1 MSEAIAFMEATS
13 MDWRDTGKLVSRA
26 QRKRRER
33 EAAAAKA
40 EKAAG
45 TPRTKR
51 ASASTSADE
60 QKTACTPKRGVKRNR
75 SSSQTPSSCARSAS
89 RKRPARDRMIPSR
102 TSIDWEG
109 GALYHLSRGNGEND
123 NPDIEES
130 KVSGAGNDRKADS
143 PKTKKYKEA
152 QREIL
157 GQSKGHRVLGF
168 KEKAVVPIEQQQQRS
183 VLYSQNRAE
192 AGRRVARSRVTRKIA
207 SQPERILDAPDL
219 KDDYYLNL
227 IDWSAQNV
235 LAVALG
241 PTVYLWNATDG
252 SINELLTL
260 ENEEVDYVSSL
271 SWVPGDG
278 NFLAVG
284 GSDSV
289 VQLWDVNKGKKLRS
303 MAGHQARVSC
313 MSWNK
318 HILSSGSRDNTIIN
332 HDVRVRNH
340 MTATLKGHKAEVCG
354 MKWSPDGATLASGGN
369 DNMLCLWDH
378 RMSATAGSG
387 DPSSHSIFAPRL
399 ELNEHQAAVK
409 AIAWA
414 PFKRN
419 LLASGGGT
427 ADRCIKFWNTDSGSR
442 LNSIDTGSQVC
453 SLMWSPNHK
462 DKEILSSHGYSENQL
477 CLWKYPTMQKIKEL
491 NGHSARVLHL
501 AQAPDGVTVCS
512 AAADETLRFW
522 RVFSEQTKG
531 KPQTRGILNNMRS
544 IR

>member
-1 MSEAIAFMEATS
+1 
-13 MDWRDTGKLVSRA
+13 
-26 QRKRRER
+26 
-33 EAAAAKA
+33 
-40 EKAAG
+40 
-45 TPRTKR
+45 
-51 ASASTSADE
+51 
-60 QKTACTPKRGVKRNR
+60 
-75 SSSQTPSSCARSAS
+75 
-89 RKRPARDRMIPSR
+89 MIPSR

-123 NPDIEES
+123 NPNGLEETKTDGS
-130 KVSGAGNDRKADS
+130 STGTTSADTADS
-143 PKTKKYKEA
+143 PKTKKYKDA

-157 GQSKGHRVLGF
+157 GKSKGHRVLGF
-168 KEKAVVPIEQQQQRS
+168 KEKAVVPLEQQQQRA

-192 AGRRVARSRVTRKIA
+192 AGRRVARGKITRKIA

-260 ENEEVDYVSSL
+260 ENEDVDYVSSV

-303 MAGHQARVSC
+303 MDGHQARVSS

-332 HDVRVRNH
+332 HDVRIRQH
-340 MTATLKGHKAEVCG
+340 KTATLKGHKGEVCG

-387 DPSSHSIFAPRL
+387 DPSTHSIYAPRL

-409 AIAWA
+409 ALAWA

-427 ADRCIKFWNTDSGSR
+427 ADRCIKFWNTDNGSR

-531 KPQTRGILNNMRS
+531 KSGQARGILNNMRS